1 MFFKTLILVYIL
13 KNIRGE
19 SDYIKILI
27 SIIWYLNLE

>member
-13 KNIRGE
+13 KNIRGK